1 MDDFLNPYR
10 TRRGKF
16 LTFKYWSIT
25 KDNMRTDKSTLTHE
39 EIPAGSFDASFY
51 NPETKSTI
59 IVGQAF
65 MFNTKDMT
73 IASND
78 DLRDL
83 NKNDI
88 VECEEIPGQI
98 WRVDSIS
105 TEIIRNNYEFCDVT
119 LRYIIS
125 LTR

>member
-16 LTFKYWSIT
+16 LTFKYWNIT

-39 EIPAGSFDASFY
+39 EKPQGSFDASFY

-98 WRVDSIS
+98 WRVDSIN

>member
-10 TRRGKF
+10 TKRGKF

-25 KDNMRTDKSTLTHE
+25 KDNMRVDKSTLTHE
-39 EIPAGSFDASFY
+39 EKPSGTFDASFY
-51 NPETKSTI
+51 NPETKSTTV
-59 IVGQAF
+59 VGQSF
-65 MFNTKDMT
+65 MFNTKNMT

-83 NKNDI
+83 NVNDI
-88 VECEEIPGQI
+88 LEYEEIPGQI
-98 WRVDSIS
+98 WRVDSVD

-119 LRYIIS
+119 LRYIINI
-125 LTR
+125 TR